1 MRAPNK
7 VSRLWLECRCC
18 DIPLDK
24 CERYMEG
31 KTRANRRTLNALVH
45 RHLPEL
51 WEMLALNL
59 WNPYHYWKTA
69 KHLILVHSGVEYFLR
84 YEP

>member
-1 MRAPNK
+1 MRTPKN

-18 DIPLDK
+18 DIKLDRW
-24 CERYMEG
+24 EAYMAG
-31 KTRANRRTLNALVH
+31 AKRADKRRLNALVH
-45 RHLPEL
+45 EHLPWL
-51 WEMLALNL
+51 WEELSLNL

-69 KHLILVHSGVEYFLR
+69 KHLILVHSGIEYFLR